1 MLSIE
6 HMKYLIA
13 ELATQLNLPELQL
26 DQDECCFV
34 AFDTQ
39 AINIQFLEGQ
49 LCITTHV
56 ATLSPEEP
64 IGLYKS
70 LLATNLYGIS
80 TRAAFIALEPETESI
95 VLQYMINDT
104 NYGIDS
110 LITALENLL
119 FTANY
124 LRDQIAHMQKEK

>member
-6 HMKYLIA
+6 NIKYLIA

-26 DQDECCFV
+26 DKDECCFV

-39 AINIQFLEGQ
+39 TINLQFLEGQ
-49 LCITTHV
+49 LYLTTHV
-56 ATLSPEEP
+56 ATLSQEEP
-64 IGLYKS
+64 IRLYKS

-80 TRAAFIALEPETESI
+80 TRGAFIALEPETESV
-95 VLQYMINDT
+95 VLQYVINDS
-104 NYGIDS
+104 NYAIDS

-124 LRDQIAHMQKEK
+124 LRDQIAHKQKEK